1 MKSMTEKRSVYLDYS
16 ATTPVKEEVL
26 KEMIPWFTQ
35 NFGNPSSIYSIGQ
48 ESKEALSMARNRV
61 ADLIGADE
69 KEIFFTSTG
78 TEADNWALFGVFY
91 ALKAKGNHII
101 TTNIEHHA
109 VLHGCQFLENH
120 GAQVTYLPVG
130 KDGRVDPKDVEAAI
144 TDKTILISIMMVN
157 NEIGTVQP
165 LEEIVKIGKKHGV
178 LVHSDAIQ
186 GVGNLPINVKDL
198 GLDLMSMSAHKIYGP
213 KGVGALYIRKG
224 LRITNFMHG
233 GGQENGKRPGT
244 ENLAGIVGFGK
255 AAELAKTNFD
265 EHVAHVSKLRDYFAQ
280 EVMKRIPKV
289 DINGSMEHRHPGNI
303 SLAFDFIEGEGIL
316 MLLDQ
321 KGIAVSTGSACNSE
335 SLNPSHVLTAIGL
348 PVERVHGTIRFTMGD
363 LTTKEDVDYVLEALE
378 EVIEK
383 LRSISSVSEKKGWA

>member
-1 MKSMTEKRSVYLDYS
+1 MTEKRTVYLDYS
-16 ATTPVKEEVL
+16 ATTPVKDEVL
-26 KEMIPWFTQ
+26 KEMIPWFSE
-35 NFGNPSSIYSIGQ
+35 NYGNPSSIYSMG
-48 ESKEALSMARNRV
+48 ERSKEALALARSRV

-78 TEADNWALFGVFY
+78 TEADNWALVGVFE
-91 ALKAKGNHII
+91 ALKDKGNHII
-101 TTNIEHHA
+101 TTNFEHHA
-109 VLHGCQFLENH
+109 VLHVCQYLEKR
-120 GAQVTYLPVG
+120 GVRVTYLPVDSQG
-130 KDGRVDPKDVEAAI
+130 LINLKDLEEAI

-165 LEEIVKIGKKHGV
+165 IKEIAKLAKKHGV

-186 GVGNLPINVKDL
+186 ALGNLPIDVKDL

-213 KGVGALYIRKG
+213 KGVGSLYIRKG
-224 LRITNFMHG
+224 LRISNFMHG
-233 GGQENGKRPGT
+233 GGQEGGKRSGT

-255 AAELAKTNFD
+255 AADLSKNNFD
-265 EHVAHVSKLRDYFAQ
+265 NHVDHVSKLRDYFLQ

-289 DINGSMEHRHPGNI
+289 DINGSMEFRHPGNI

-316 MLLDQ
+316 ILLDQ
-321 KGIAVSTGSACNSE
+321 KGIAVSTGSACNSA

-363 LTTKEDVDYVLEALE
+363 FTTQEDVDYVLDALV
-378 EVIEK
+378 EVVEK
-383 LRSISSVSEKKGWA
+383 LRSISSVNEKKGWS